1 MSREYWEEI
10 QMENEMEMID
20 LNCYTPKLDFIE
32 WSDGSGSQIYHHKTL
47 DHVCWVDL
55 TKDELSSLKQK
66 IERRRKFKKQY
77 AEDVKNDVE
86 HEIDIPGL
94 IRRK

>member
-77 AEDVKNDVE
+77 AEDIKNGIIE
-86 HEIDIPGL
+86 HEVDIPGL
-94 IRRK
+94 M

>member
-1 MSREYWEEI
+1 MEI
-10 QMENEMEMID
+10 ID
-20 LNCYTPKLDFIE
+20 LECYTPKLDFIE

-55 TKDELSSLKQK
+55 TKDELISLKQK
-66 IERRRKFKKQY
+66 KERWEKFRKQY
-77 AEDVKNDVE
+77 AEDIKNGVE

-94 IRRK
+94 TRRK